1 MDTHQLYLAFI
12 NKYPFLTVNEDVI
25 KDFVK
30 QYPKITNSSKDLD
43 LLKDYILSKGTKEP
57 PRMRMNNGHLSP
69 EAFLKALQICQGY
82 HSVKIA
88 LNYNPEATCVTQNYA
103 LVILEGNA
111 GLIQHLIKEGF
122 SLDLKSWGLIVSK
135 L

>member
-30 QYPKITNSSKDLD
+30 QYPQVTNSSKDLD